1 MATAISAW
9 AKCRK
14 FGKATRAKAILDK
27 MRSSYVSGIIKSP
40 PNIYCYTAVI
50 NACAYV
56 ERDSMEQRE
65 ALKVFLAT
73 YKEMV
78 NDEDVVPNNVT
89 FSTVLTAL
97 RNLLPADHKRTDATR
112 RVFQKCVDLGM
123 CNPTVTQRL
132 QSLLNTEELKELL
145 GDERVDGNG
154 AVITERLPE
163 EWSQHVQSKAK
174 KQYAR
179 KNRWARKL

>member
-1 MATAISAW
+1 
-9 AKCRK
+9 
-14 FGKATRAKAILDK
+14 
-27 MRSSYVSGIIKSP
+27 
-40 PNIYCYTAVI
+40 
-50 NACAYV
+50 
-56 ERDSMEQRE
+56 
-65 ALKVFLAT
+65 
-73 YKEMV
+73 
-78 NDEDVVPNNVT
+78 
-89 FSTVLTAL
+89 
-97 RNLLPADHKRTDATR
+97 
-112 RVFQKCVDLGM
+112 M

-179 KNRWARKL
+179 KNRWARKP